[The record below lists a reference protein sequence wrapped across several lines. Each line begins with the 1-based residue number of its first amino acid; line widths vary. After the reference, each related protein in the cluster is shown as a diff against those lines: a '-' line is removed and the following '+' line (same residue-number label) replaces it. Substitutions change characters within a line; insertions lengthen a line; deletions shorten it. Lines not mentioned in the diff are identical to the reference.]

1 MVKNTN
7 ISLIIKGEVTEDHF
21 HNLNFLSRVGKIS
34 FRNKGEIISR
44 VVPPLDMNVFTFT
57 FDLCGEDDISRFI
70 SIINDLDTDKLKEN
84 NDVRLRLFLQSDNAQ
99 VYFLLPQDVIQ
110 AVAGLNIDME
120 ISVLSWGECE

>member
-1 MVKNTN
+1 MKEAA
-7 ISLIIKGEVTEDHF
+7 ISLIIKGEITEAHVRE
-21 HNLNFLSRVGKIS
+21 LNFLSKLGKIS

-44 VVPPLDMNVFTFT
+44 VVPLLDMNVFTFT

-84 NDVRLRLFLQSDNAQ
+84 NDVKLRLFLQSDNAQ

-110 AVAGLNIDME
+110 AIASLNIDME

>member
-1 MVKNTN
+1 MKEAAV
-7 ISLIIKGEVTEDHF
+7 SLIIKGEITEDQVRE
-21 HNLNFLSRVGKIS
+21 LTFLSRSGKIS